1 MIFKHNGVNMVLCE
15 KIPISRPVSC
25 KFEKY
30 TFTLDHIQII
40 DMSRWAEKESFV
52 FRLNQVVSHC
62 LYIRIDGLFK
72 ERFIVD
78 LEV

>member
-1 MIFKHNGVNMVLCE
+1 MVLCE

-25 KFEKY
+25 KFETY
-30 TFTLDHIQII
+30 TFTLDHIKII

-52 FRLNQVVSHC
+52 FRLDQIVSHC
-62 LYIRIDGLFK
+62 LYIRIDGIFE
-72 ERFIVD
+72 ERYIVD